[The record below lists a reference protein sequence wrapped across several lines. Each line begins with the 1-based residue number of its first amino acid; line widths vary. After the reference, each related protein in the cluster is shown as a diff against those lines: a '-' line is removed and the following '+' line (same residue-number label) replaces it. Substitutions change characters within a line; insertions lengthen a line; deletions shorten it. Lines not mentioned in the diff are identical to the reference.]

1 MGPFQRNVEAYT
13 TADARGNYYFN
24 ERIGVGVNVAN
35 LFDSEHWGSFGGDLL
50 GRRALAN
57 VVVKW

>member
-1 MGPFQRNVEAYT
+1 VGPFQRNVEAYT

>member
-1 MGPFQRNVEAYT
+1 VGPFQGNVEVYT